1 MMNRTWNFAKNKPH
15 DASGISNPSDW
26 KWQKDERIG
35 VYYPT
40 EKVSKKITNKIN
52 TKCQI

>member
-1 MMNRTWNFAKNKPH
+1 MNRTWNFVKNKPL

-26 KWQKDERIG
+26 KWRKDERVG

-40 EKVSKKITNKIN
+40 EKVSKKTTNKIN

>member
-26 KWQKDERIG
+26 KRR
-35 VYYPT
+35 
-40 EKVSKKITNKIN
+40 KI
-52 TKCQI
+52 QFY